1 MSSFFGQHLHLS
13 IFGQSHGEAIGISMD
28 GIPAG
33 MTIDFDRLSREM
45 ARRAPGQSAMTTSRR
60 EPDAPE
66 FLSGV
71 LNGVTTGQPICAI
84 IRNTNQRSR
93 DYGDGVD
100 LVRPGHADYT
110 GHVRYYGFE
119 DWRGGGSFSGR
130 LTAPI
135 VLAGTLC
142 AQWLEEQG
150 VTIQS
155 HIRQLGSL
163 QDDSLA
169 EQPEDAPLAHL
180 KSMQL
185 PVLRAGL
192 ERDMEQL
199 ILEARSSADSVGG
212 VIECRILGLPA
223 GLGAPFFDSMESVL
237 SHLLFSIPAVK
248 GVSFGDGFGFASLR
262 GSEANDAFRMDG
274 DRVVTATNHAGGIN
288 GGITNGMPVLF
299 SCAIR
304 PTPSIAQPQQT
315 ISLRTMENAE
325 LSIHGRHD
333 PCILPRAVPV
343 VEAMA
348 AISVMEMWKERLAC
362 VR

>member
-1 MSSFFGQHLHLS
+1 MSSFFGQHLRLS
-13 IFGQSHGEAIGISMD
+13 LFGQSHGEAIGITMD
-28 GIPAG
+28 GLPAG
-33 MTIDFDRLSREM
+33 MTIDFARLSREM
-45 ARRAPGQSAMTTSRR
+45 ARRAPGQSAMTTARR

-93 DYGDGVD
+93 DYGSGVD

-110 GHVRYYGFE
+110 GHVRYFGFE

-150 VTIQS
+150 VSIQC
-155 HIRQLGSL
+155 HISQLGSL
-163 QDDSLA
+163 IDESLA
-169 EQPEDAPLAHL
+169 QLPQDANLDHL
-180 KSMQL
+180 KAMQL
-185 PVLRAGL
+185 PVVRPGL
-192 ERDMEQL
+192 EKQMEQV
-199 ILEARSSADSVGG
+199 ILEAKSEQDSVGG

-223 GLGAPFFDSMESVL
+223 GLGSPFFDSMESVL

-248 GVSFGDGFGFASLR
+248 GVAFGDGFGFASLR
-262 GSEANDAFRMDG
+262 GSQANDAFRMVNG
-274 DRVVTATNHAGGIN
+274 QVVTATNHAGGIN

-304 PTPSIAQPQQT
+304 PTPSIACPQET
-315 ISLRTMENAE
+315 VSLQRMENAE
-325 LSIHGRHD
+325 LSIQGRHD

-348 AISVMEMWKERLAC
+348 ALGIMEMWKERLTC